1 MIKNFKK
8 KFEVNNLKIISSNGK
23 LGEVRNK
30 GILNA
35 NGKWIAFIDAD
46 EIADPYWLKELLKL
60 TKKYDGVAGSIY
72 NLHPNT
78 NFITKSLDLLSKERI
93 KFLKTKKIIKTIGTG
108 NLIIDRKIFDNGLKF
123 DNKFPTAEDGDFTYR
138 VYKKGY
144 KIGYNEKAIIYH
156 HIPNTIL
163 KLYFYRKKSII
174 GKIMLFLKYRDY
186 YMFLNILGEL
196 FYWIS
201 PNYINAYKKN
211 NFISRKKFII
221 LGFSMFIMS
230 IFCYLNPFSHI
241 NSQKKFSRPK

>member
-72 NLHPNT
+72 NSHPNV

-93 KFLKTKKIIKTIGTG
+93 KFLKTKRIIKTIGTG

-201 PNYINAYKKN
+201 LSYIKVYKKN
-211 NFISRKKFII
+211 YVVSRIKFIM

-230 IFCYLNPFSHI
+230 IFCYLNPVTYIKSK
-241 NSQKKFSRPK
+241 NRYLRPK